1 MFWGNMMLPHW
12 PCFNW
17 KFYMIRFHKILKLI
31 FQTQPSCPINTCTE
45 HWKYL
50 TWQLSWKLS
59 YILRTVEQLILR
71 PKKSHQSPNFE
82 TFKRSAENLSNFL
95 CHFWKPKSVFL
106 QMFYQYWV
114 LSSITP
120 LYFLSSSIIY
130 FGQKQPIEVQIFKV
144 FQCFGQNLINS
155 SCQFWTD
162 KSIPFH
168 VLHHSSL
175 S

>member
-1 MFWGNMMLPHW
+1 MYWTL
-12 PCFNW
+12 
-17 KFYMIRFHKILKLI
+17 KIPNLTTFLETFVYLKNND
-31 FQTQPSCPINTCTE
+31 S
-45 HWKYL
+45 
-50 TWQLSWKLS
+50 
-59 YILRTVEQLILR
+59 VEQLILR
-71 PKKSHQSPNFE
+71 PRKSHQSPNFE
-82 TFKRSAENLSNFL
+82 TFKRSAENLSNSL

-168 VLHHSSL
+168 VLHHSSW